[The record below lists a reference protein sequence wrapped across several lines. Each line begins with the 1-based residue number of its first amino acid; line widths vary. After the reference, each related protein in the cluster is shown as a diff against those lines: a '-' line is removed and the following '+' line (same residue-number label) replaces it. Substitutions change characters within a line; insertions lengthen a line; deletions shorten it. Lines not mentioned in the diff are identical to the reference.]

1 MASLRRRLRKARKRI
16 TACYL
21 PMSRR
26 SRKTSTDADVYV
38 SAVENQNPSE
48 VGQSCRGSIN
58 LQEARILSDKI
69 TNNIVISAS
78 SQTFHLK
85 AGNDV
90 DRQKWLSALEYS
102 RHKAIKQ
109 AESGEIKNVI
119 KPEFSKNTYGT
130 IPDEDEEAHLGP
142 GESRVSVL
150 QRTHKEL
157 LKKLD
162 DLQTAARILEK
173 HGDELIR
180 CVSEPEIDRK
190 TLSERAALLKITT
203 AAVLKA
209 AEEFVDLSD
218 RGSRRMGKV
227 VATEQ
232 REKVMLQEQLE
243 TLAKQHSSLER
254 AATYTDS
261 NNFNP
266 PLSAYSDM
274 EDEFHD
280 AAEELSLSGSRKS
293 LDVEILHSGLVVR
306 LQNFPRNFFAEKAV
320 IYPTF

>member
-1 MASLRRRLRKARKRI
+1 LKGYRQRWFVLDS
-16 TACYL
+16 TAVLSYY
-21 PMSRR
+21 R
-26 SRKTSTDADVYV
+26 S
-38 SAVENQNPSE
+38 PSE

-109 AESGEIKNVI
+109 AES
-119 KPEFSKNTYGT
+119 
-130 IPDEDEEAHLGP
+130 DEDEDAHIGT
-142 GESRVSVL
+142 GESRVAVL
-150 QRTHKEL
+150 QKTHKEL
-157 LKKLD
+157 LRKLE
-162 DLQTAARILEK
+162 DLQTAARILDK

-180 CVSEPEIDRK
+180 CVNEPEIDRK
-190 TLSERAALLKITT
+190 TLSERAALLKHGALSGVAEFAINDSFSSLPIFYFSVDNKSACCSITTKVVTPQRLTTSYMSNELLQITT

-218 RGSRRMGKV
+218 RGSKRMGKV
-227 VATEQ
+227 VATER
-232 REKVMLQEQLE
+232 REKIMLQEQLE

-254 AATYTDS
+254 AATLTD
-261 NNFNP
+261 NINLNP

-280 AAEELSLSGSRKS
+280 AAEELSLCGSS
-293 LDVEILHSGLVVR
+293 LDGQMR
-306 LQNFPRNFFAEKAV
+306 W
-320 IYPTF
+320 

>member
-1 MASLRRRLRKARKRI
+1 MEQLRNILRGSFPRRRCFLSHLTD
-16 TACYL
+16 TAFF
-21 PMSRR
+21 R
-26 SRKTSTDADVYV
+26 
-38 SAVENQNPSE
+38 NPSE

-109 AESGEIKNVI
+109 AES
-119 KPEFSKNTYGT
+119 
-130 IPDEDEEAHLGP
+130 DEDEEAHLGP

-280 AAEELSLSGSRKS
+280 AAEELSLSGSR
-293 LDVEILHSGLVVR
+293 
-306 LQNFPRNFFAEKAV
+306 
-320 IYPTF
+320 